1 MVWGMFNSMGLI
13 DLTFVSTKMNSAD
26 YQNILGYRLVP
37 YIQRFPGVRFTLQQD
52 NASIHAIRC
61 TKTWLKIS
69 NVKTLNWSSNTPDLN
84 PVENRWII
92 LVRRIH
98 DDNRQF
104 ESAKDQFAISKAWSE
119 VDNSVN
125 KNLVNRM
132 PERIFQVINR
142 SGGCTD
148 N

>member
-26 YQNILGYRLVP
+26 YQNILRYRLVP

-69 NVKTLNWSSNTPDLN
+69 NVKTLNWSSNTLDLN

-92 LVRRIH
+92 L
-98 DDNRQF
+98 F